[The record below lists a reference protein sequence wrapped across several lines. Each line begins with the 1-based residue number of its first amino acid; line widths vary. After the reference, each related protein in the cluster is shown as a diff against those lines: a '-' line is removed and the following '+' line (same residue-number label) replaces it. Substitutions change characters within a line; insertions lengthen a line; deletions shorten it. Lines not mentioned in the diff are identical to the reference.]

1 MTSLLGV
8 FLALVGP
15 FLLQNVQGLLHVVT
29 TSTAGLETAG
39 LAEESWH
46 DKRGLTMAF
55 LVGFVMGSLS
65 VLDQGLDDY
74 ELRSAFGMASSQR
87 WRIFGPFGD
96 VFHVGRAEHGLL
108 GCHPTYQEGR
118 VQPKLMYA
126 IERHSRGDLA

>member
-29 TSTAGLETAG
+29 TSTTGLETAG

-46 DKRGLTMAF
+46 DKRGLTVAL

-65 VLDQGLDDY
+65 VLDQELGDY
-74 ELRSAFGMASSQR
+74 ELRVPLGWLRACDGGFLVLLAMSFM
-87 WRIFGPFGD
+87 WRGQIMG
-96 VFHVGRAEHGLL
+96 
-108 GCHPTYQEGR
+108 
-118 VQPKLMYA
+118 
-126 IERHSRGDLA
+126 